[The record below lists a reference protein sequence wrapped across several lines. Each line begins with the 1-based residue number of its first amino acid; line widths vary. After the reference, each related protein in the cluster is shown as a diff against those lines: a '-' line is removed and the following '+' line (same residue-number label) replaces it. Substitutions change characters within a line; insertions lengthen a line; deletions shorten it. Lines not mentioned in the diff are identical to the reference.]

1 MFLFGRGRATE
12 VLTELQK
19 DILARVEG
27 DLKGIRS
34 VVDLAA
40 KVKALREE
48 KETLLVEKARR
59 EEEFARKEREIE
71 HKVGLERKRQE
82 FELSSGKREATLSVR
97 EENLAADRKRFED
110 QMAFHEKR
118 FTEEVAYLK
127 QIIGDI
133 ADRLPTANFTGNLTS
148 GRSKGK

>member
-1 MFLFGRGRATE
+1 MFLFGRGKAVE
-12 VLTELQK
+12 VLTDLQK

-48 KETLLVEKARR
+48 KEKLEIEAARR
-59 EEEFARKEREIE
+59 DEAFARKEREIE

-82 FELSSGKREATLSVR
+82 FELASGKREATLSVR
-97 EENLAADRKRFED
+97 EENLAADRKLFEE

-118 FTEEVAYLK
+118 FTEEVSYLK

-133 ADRLPTANFTGNLTS
+133 AERLPTANFTGKLTA
-148 GRSKGK
+148 RKGK

>member
-1 MFLFGRGRATE
+1 MFLFGRGKAVT

-40 KVKALREE
+40 KVKSLREE
-48 KETLLVEKARR
+48 KEKLEIEAARR
-59 EEEFARKEREIE
+59 DETFARKEREIE

-82 FELSSGKREATLSVR
+82 FELASGKREATLSVR
-97 EENLAADRKRFED
+97 EENLAADRKRFEE

-118 FTEEVAYLK
+118 FTEEVSYLK

-133 ADRLPTANFTGNLTS
+133 AERLPTANFTGNLTA
-148 GRSKGK
+148 RKGK

>member
-1 MFLFGRGRATE
+1 MFLFGRGKAVE
-12 VLTELQK
+12 VLTDLQK

-48 KETLLVEKARR
+48 KEKLEIEAARR
-59 EEEFARKEREIE
+59 DEAFARKEREIE

-82 FELSSGKREATLSVR
+82 FELASGKREATLSVR
-97 EENLAADRKRFED
+97 EENLAADRKRFEE

-118 FTEEVAYLK
+118 FTEEVSYLK

-133 ADRLPTANFTGNLTS
+133 AERLPTANFTGKLTA
-148 GRSKGK
+148 RKGK

>member
-1 MFLFGRGRATE
+1 MFLFGRGKAVE
-12 VLTELQK
+12 VLTDLQK

-40 KVKALREE
+40 KVKALCEE
-48 KETLLVEKARR
+48 KEKLEIEAARR
-59 EEEFARKEREIE
+59 DETFARKEREIE

-82 FELSSGKREATLSVR
+82 FELASGKREATLSVR
-97 EENLAADRKRFED
+97 EENLAADRKRFEE

-118 FTEEVAYLK
+118 FTEEVSYLK

-133 ADRLPTANFTGNLTS
+133 AERLPTASFTGNLTA
-148 GRSKGK
+148 RKGK